1 MGDKGDIG
9 DIGPTVRGPRGLQ
22 GFKASYYI
30 NVIKFPNIHVPYSS
44 VILCLFYLK
53 HFIFE

>member
-1 MGDKGDIG
+1 MGDKGDMG
-9 DIGPTVRGPRGLQ
+9 DIGPTVRGRKGPE

-44 VILCLFYLK
+44 VTLCLFYLRR
-53 HFIFE
+53 FIFE